1 MCIRKDLYIEGRFQ
15 WPEPIACPS
24 VERFLDPCE
33 AKPTLLNVQ
42 PPPQTFAS
50 ETWTTTMA
58 KLLRDKHEPLQQAWL
73 FPVTTSEGRCSV
85 KMDMC
90 PCLLT
95 GSKIWISN
103 RGRLLNARERC
114 RLQGMNP
121 DHFKQVVSDAQWRL
135 LARLLP
141 AVGLTGP
148 LPDRWASGTAAAEL
162 EATRTS
168 A

>member
-1 MCIRKDLYIEGRFQ
+1 M
-15 WPEPIACPS
+15 
-24 VERFLDPCE
+24 
-33 AKPTLLNVQ
+33 
-42 PPPQTFAS
+42 
-50 ETWTTTMA
+50 
-58 KLLRDKHEPLQQAWL
+58 
-73 FPVTTSEGRCSV
+73 

-95 GSKIWISN
+95 GNKIWISN
-103 RGRLLNARERC
+103 RGRLLNAREHC

-121 DHFKQVVSDAQWRL
+121 DDFKQVVSDAQWRKQLGNAMSVNVVERL

-162 EATRTS
+162 EATRAS